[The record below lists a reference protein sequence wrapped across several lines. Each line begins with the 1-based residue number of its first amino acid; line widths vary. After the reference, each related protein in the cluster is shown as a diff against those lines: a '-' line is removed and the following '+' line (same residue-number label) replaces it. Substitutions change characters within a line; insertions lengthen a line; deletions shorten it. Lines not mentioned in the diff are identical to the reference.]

1 MVIRFLLGFMESFKY
16 RIVSS
21 NRGDLN
27 AFSFC
32 TLLIHFYCLI
42 LGMTLSTMVNKNR
55 AGKTAW
61 NEFYFQNSFLVIFLV
76 SQFPYWSL
84 EFPLSVT
91 DYYIWCGNLS
101 WSWIHFLSHS
111 SAFESS
117 IRSLIHLKSRIISS
131 TLVGSLWTWPGRLHC
146 ILHITSLCSV
156 HLWRWVWLLVSYLL
170 FCFVLFYVSPL
181 WGLSLLVLMFSSTT

>member
-117 IRSLIHLKSRIISS
+117 IWSLIHLKSRIWNLSQTFQPLYLGVCEHGMVGCIVFF
-131 TLVGSLWTWPGRLHC
+131 TLHHC
-146 ILHITSLCSV
+146 VLCIC
-156 HLWRWVWLLVSYLL
+156 RDGYD
-170 FCFVLFYVSPL
+170 F
-181 WGLSLLVLMFSSTT
+181 